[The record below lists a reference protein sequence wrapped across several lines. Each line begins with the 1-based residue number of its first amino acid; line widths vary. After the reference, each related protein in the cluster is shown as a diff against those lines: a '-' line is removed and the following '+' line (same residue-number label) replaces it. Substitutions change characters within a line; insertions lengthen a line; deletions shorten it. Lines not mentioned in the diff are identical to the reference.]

1 MIRIYALFATNFSF
15 YLLYTSFL
23 FVYIFIYFYSDIL
36 VFLNSPLDSFL
47 GSRFITIILLNE
59 KNKTVIGRKRLP
71 YL

>member
-23 FVYIFIYFYSDIL
+23 FVSIFIYFYSDIL

>member
-1 MIRIYALFATNFSF
+1 MIRIYALFATIFSF

-23 FVYIFIYFYSDIL
+23 FISIFICFYSVIL
-36 VFLNSPLDSFL
+36 FFLYSPLDSFL
-47 GSRFITIILLNE
+47 DSRFITNLLLNE

>member
-1 MIRIYALFATNFSF
+1 MIRIYALSATIFSF

-23 FVYIFIYFYSDIL
+23 FVSIFIYFYSDIL

>member
-23 FVYIFIYFYSDIL
+23 FVSIFIYFYSAIL

>member
-15 YLLYTSFL
+15 YLLCTSFL

-59 KNKTVIGRKRLP
+59 KIRRS
-71 YL
+71 

>member
-1 MIRIYALFATNFSF
+1 MIRIYALFATIFSF

-23 FVYIFIYFYSDIL
+23 FVSIFIYFYSDIL